1 MRTVQEIQLTLGRTA
16 IEDIDLDV
24 RSRDDIPAIL
34 LGIQFIYRTE
44 QLRDRVFGL
53 LESRILGLGES
64 SGNGGNGENGSDPSA
79 GECGRINPAVGRPGM
94 QLWNILVLGLLKQG
108 LNCDYDR
115 VTELANKHAD
125 VRRFLGLNA
134 TLDEQVFSYRT
145 VNRNLKLLTPDL
157 LAEINQLVVR
167 EGHALAGYKEGDP
180 LKARC
185 DSFVVE
191 TNVHYPTDVSL
202 LRDAL
207 RCLIRS
213 IAPLCKGRGIAGW
226 RQSTQLLKTLKQKF
240 NRVRQAKKRKG
251 NPERV
256 RSYLE
261 AALEIAQ
268 RAEGALAA
276 LAQAGEDEGTLR
288 AARSYLGYVQLL
300 ADQVERRVL
309 RGEKIPHEEK
319 VFSIFEEHTRWC
331 VKGKA
336 GVPVELG
343 VPVCIVESEH
353 RFVMNHEVMWK
364 GSDVDVAVGIV
375 EGAQGLYAGLS
386 SCSFDKGFHSPANR
400 TRLAE
405 LLSCNAMPRK
415 GRLSKAA
422 KEMEGAPEFVA
433 ARQAHPAVE
442 SAINNLECRGLDRV
456 MDRGAEGFER
466 MIGLAILAANVHR
479 VGRIVRDR
487 ERDRER
493 ERLKTG
499 PLPLA
504 A

>member
-44 QLRDRVFGL
+44 ELRDRVFAL

-79 GECGRINPAVGRPGM
+79 GESGKINPAVGRPGM
-94 QLWNILVLGLLKQG
+94 QLWNILVPGLLKQG
-108 LNCDYDR
+108 LNCDCDR

-145 VNRNLKLLTPDL
+145 VNRNPKLLTPDL
-157 LAEINQLVVR
+157 LAEINQLVVQ
-167 EGHALAGYKEGDP
+167 EGHALAGCEEGDS
-180 LKARC
+180 LKARR

-202 LRDAL
+202 LWDAL
-207 RCLIRS
+207 RCLIRT

-226 RQSTQLLKTLKQKF
+226 RQSARLLKTLKQEF
-240 NRVRQAKKRKG
+240 NRVRQAKRRQA

-261 AALEIAQ
+261 AALEIAR

-276 LAQAGEDEGTLR
+276 LARAGEDQGTLR
-288 AARSYLGYVQLL
+288 AARSYLGCVQLL
-300 ADQVERRVL
+300 ADPVERRVL

-336 GVPVELG
+336 GVPVEPG

-364 GSDVDVAVGIV
+364 GSDADVAVGIV

-386 SCSFDKGFHSPANR
+386 SCSFDKDFHSPANR

-405 LLSCNAMPRK
+405 LLSCNAMRRK

-422 KEMEGAPEFVA
+422 KATEGAPEFVA

-466 MIGLAILAANVHR
+466 MIGLAVLAANVHR